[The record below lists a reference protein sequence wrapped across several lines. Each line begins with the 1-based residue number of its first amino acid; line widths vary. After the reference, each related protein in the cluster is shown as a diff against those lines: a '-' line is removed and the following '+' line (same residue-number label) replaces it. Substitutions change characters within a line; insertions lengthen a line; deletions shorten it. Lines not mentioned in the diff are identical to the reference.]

1 LLVTVSGFAFGR
13 AYHHRTKF
21 ETLNFNNMENVNLK
35 NETPADAKP
44 VLAAVNPFIANT
56 AKDYDMSYESV
67 EVYYNRYGSTPM
79 FYEKLEEHLKQR
91 SF

>member
-1 LLVTVSGFAFGR
+1 MA
-13 AYHHRTKF
+13 
-21 ETLNFNNMENVNLK
+21 ETTNTNENGNYA
-35 NETPADAKP
+35 NR
-44 VLAAVNPFIANT
+44 VLATVNPFIAST

-79 FYEKLEEHLKQR
+79 LYEKLEEHLKQR

>member
-1 LLVTVSGFAFGR
+1 MRLAFVADFGI
-13 AYHHRTKF
+13 
-21 ETLNFNNMENVNLK
+21 LNFYLNTQFDMENNTSTK
-35 NETPADAKP
+35 HENGNDANRL
-44 VLAAVNPFIANT
+44 LAAVNPFIAST
-56 AKDYDMSYESV
+56 AKDYDMSYEPV

>member
-1 LLVTVSGFAFGR
+1 LLTVGGLAFVADFG
-13 AYHHRTKF
+13 TQ
-21 ETLNFNNMENVNLK
+21 NFNFKINDNMKYESLIPEKLGN
-35 NETPADAKP
+35 DANR
-44 VLAAVNPFIANT
+44 LLAVNPFIANT